1 MCGVGP
7 GLEVFLKYRLRF
19 TDGLDGQ
26 LLIGHRFCSNKI
38 DANQR
43 KSRSSRFLDFPHHIL
58 FRSGLERTEIASLI
72 LILFCYLAPLY
83 VR

>member
-1 MCGVGP
+1 MCAAGP

-43 KSRSSRFLDFPHHIL
+43 KSRSSRFLDFPYHIL
-58 FRSGLERTEIASLI
+58 FRSGLERTEVASLI
-72 LILFCYLAPLY
+72 LILFRYLAPLY